1 MLQLLVIE
9 RNVIHMIGDIVQ
21 IWDENEWNGCRM
33 NASRLPCWRVGGE
46 SRSGEAS
53 EWKSRCRNGFYRGNL
68 SAATVISIPPVARSR
83 HAHTESSPP
92 YLTVCTRLVAVSSSP
107 PTWKNHFGLTVNILR
122 CRIPKLRNLDIT
134 RKSPIESPIE
144 YLSPINRIPIL
155 ILDCYSLLTEI
166 VMKLLD
172 TSRYIKVHLQKAYS
186 NSYMRSEIP
195 WADDIRFIWQASN
208 FTTSAWT

>member
-107 PTWKNHFGLTVNILR
+107 PTWKKSFRAHSKHPQMQNS
-122 CRIPKLRNLDIT
+122 KIT
-134 RKSPIESPIE
+134 Q
-144 YLSPINRIPIL
+144 
-155 ILDCYSLLTEI
+155 
-166 VMKLLD
+166 
-172 TSRYIKVHLQKAYS
+172 SRYNEEIAYRIAYRIS
-186 NSYMRSEIP
+186 FSH
-195 WADDIRFIWQASN
+195 Q
-208 FTTSAWT
+208 